1 MDITTCT
8 TEEYI
13 RVVMIVL
20 SLIAVMY
27 VVFSEY
33 CVCAYGDTLTL
44 PLITASLPQ
53 DAWESWVILFLFCL
67 NLTFTY
73 PLVIYPANNIVES
86 YLFKG
91 WPKSPKRQWCKN
103 LSRTLMVVLTIVMG
117 LLLWDSLD
125 KFLSLLGGLACT
137 PIAFILPTLFY
148 IYGGLNKNKFEYYLN
163 WFVVI
168 ISSIIAVFCSFW
180 SIYAWNE

>member
-1 MDITTCT
+1 M
-8 TEEYI
+8 
-13 RVVMIVL
+13 V
-20 SLIAVMY
+20 A
-27 VVFSEY
+27 
-33 CVCAYGDTLTL
+33 LT
-44 PLITASLPQ
+44 
-53 DAWESWVILFLFCL
+53 V
-67 NLTFTY
+67 
-73 PLVIYPANNIVES
+73 
-86 YLFKG
+86 
-91 WPKSPKRQWCKN
+91 
-103 LSRTLMVVLTIVMG
+103 VMG

-148 IYGGLNKNKFEYYLN
+148 IKGGLNKNKCEYYLN